1 MARRQYYRSIKAL
14 QMIADSRPDFM
25 KSVSVRQTF
34 QAQNVARQVHMP
46 EGRPRFCSCP
56 LSQLVVTGVV
66 STAVS
71 GSSASGSDDPAPR
84 QFYTLTH
91 PSRFRRASLV
101 CSSQIR
107 YLPAP
112 PVTLMGVTFQTRNG
126 KFTRIGSTSSA

>member
-46 EGRPRFCSCP
+46 EGRSRFCSCP

-91 PSRFRRASLV
+91 ASRFRRAWYVVPRSGT
-101 CSSQIR
+101 
-107 YLPAP
+107 YLRQ
-112 PVTLMGVTFQTRNG
+112 TLMGVTFQTRNG